1 MLLPLIILSSET
13 ACIPVCIGNC
23 SNHGVCILP
32 NVCQCDLG
40 YVGRYYWQL
49 FNISSKICL
58 YTYVGE
64 TCSVQCECNG
74 HSDCVDD
81 SIDGRAICIECL
93 HNTQVH
99 ISYASYKSLYIMC

>member
-1 MLLPLIILSSET
+1 MLVGI
-13 ACIPVCIGNC
+13 IGNC
-23 SNHGVCILP
+23 L
-32 NVCQCDLG
+32 
-40 YVGRYYWQL
+40 
-49 FNISSKICL
+49 ISVAKYAYIHN
-58 YTYVGE
+58 YVGE

-99 ISYASYKSLYIMC
+99 INYFTYAS